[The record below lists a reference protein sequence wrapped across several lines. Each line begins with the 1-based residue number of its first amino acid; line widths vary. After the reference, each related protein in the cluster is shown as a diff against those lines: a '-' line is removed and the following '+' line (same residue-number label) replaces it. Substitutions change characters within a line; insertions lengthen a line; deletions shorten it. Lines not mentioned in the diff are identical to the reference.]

1 MENPLC
7 GLTGATYVYGAQKGI
22 PDELMN
28 KIDRDMEHMHKSRQD
43 ISVKIFQSSG
53 VREQLED

>member
-7 GLTGATYVYGAQKGI
+7 GLTGATYVYGAQRN

-28 KIDRDMEHMHKSRQD
+28 KIDRDMGEYAQITSRHIGED
-43 ISVKIFQSSG
+43 FQSSG
-53 VREQLED
+53 VWEQLED